1 VEDLSLLGNAAA
13 VPIIVAI
20 TQFLKKNFNFRRKAD
35 AISLLVS
42 FGVCIGWEFY
52 YTPTDKLFLLW
63 SGGIIETG
71 KHIIHLGLVSVAT
84 WMSASKS
91 YDLLLG
97 DKKRHREIGD
107 HIEEKEN
114 LKKQVEKLKNG
125 HGEKSELSDETLE
138 VDNKVRDI
146 LEGR

>member
-1 VEDLSLLGNAAA
+1 MEDLSLLGNAAA

-42 FGVCIGWEFY
+42 FVVCVGWEFY
-52 YTPTDKLFLLW
+52 YTPADKLVILW
-63 SGGIIETG
+63 SGGFIETG
-71 KHIIHLGLVSVAT
+71 KHVIHLTLVSIGT

-97 DKKRHREIGD
+97 DKKRHREID
-107 HIEEKEN
+107 EHIEEKEK
-114 LKKQVEKLKNG
+114 LKKKVESLESV
-125 HGEKSELSDETLE
+125 HEKTPAIDDENLE
-138 VDNKVRDI
+138 IDSKVRDI
-146 LEGR
+146 LERR